1 MKKALLTLILVTPAY
16 AEDSFSLFYKS
27 DEPLVYSS
35 DVTHE
40 DASLSLHAI
49 LFSDAHNWA
58 FWLNDVKVSS
68 ESIPDHIHVLDV
80 TAEKVKLVY
89 QQGEI
94 KNTYTLK
101 PSQTVSL
108 KASN

>member
-1 MKKALLTLILVTPAY
+1 MKKTLLTLVLVAPAY

-27 DEPLVYSS
+27 DEPFAYSS
-35 DVTHE
+35 NVSDE
-40 DASLSLHAI
+40 DATLTLHAI
-49 LFSDAHNWA
+49 LFSDPHNWA